1 MNQAAKVQE
10 AKGPLVWLDMDQ
22 KALDDAYDQM
32 VYAPNRDQVH
42 KRNMFNSDR
51 VRARLGAPKRLA
63 YGTQADRA
71 ARSVSDLKAERADQ
85 RVHPRRRLADARR
98 SRITPSWPR
107 CIVRAGAHWIGLD
120 FDGVEGTKGDLLPM
134 ADQVR
139 RGVAWV
145 YKNAKSF
152 GGDPNRIYVSG
163 QSSGAHLAGN
173 VVTTDWKDYGVP
185 ADIVKGALLC
195 SGMYELK
202 PVRLSKRSEYVAFT
216 DEAEEKLSS
225 QRRLDRLNCPV
236 IVAYGTYET
245 PEFQRQNRE
254 FAAAVKAA
262 GKPVTLLVARGL
274 QSFRDRRSDRQPAE
288 PARRS
293 GAGADEACLTKEEG
307 VVASEMF
314 EGLSRR
320 RTHCGSGGRDRRHGA
335 GAVCAGHSRKRSAGL
350 ARHGPEGARR
360 RLRPGGLCAEP
371 RAASQAAA
379 ASTARSVRARLGEPK
394 RFAYGATPIERPR
407 HLHDQAKP
415 NAPIKVFVHGGAWRV
430 GLCQGVLRRRRAVRA
445 RRRALRRARLHQ
457 CRSRPA
463 AT

>member
-1 MNQAAKVQE
+1 MNQAAKIQE
-10 AKGPLVWLDMDQ
+10 AKVLEGKGPLVWLDMDQ

-63 YGTQADRA
+63 YGSKPIEQLDLFPTSKPNAPINIFIHGGAWRA
-71 ARSVSDLKAERADQ
+71 RQVKDYAFLAE
-85 RVHPRRRLADARR
+85 
-98 SRITPSWPR
+98 I
-107 CIVRAGAHWIGLD
+107 IVRAGGHWIGLD

-139 RGVAWV
+139 RGAAWV

-152 GGDPNRIYVSG
+152 GGDPERIYVSG

-173 VVTTDWKDYGVP
+173 VVTTDWQDYGVP
-185 ADIVKGALLC
+185 ADVVKGALLC
-195 SGMYELK
+195 SGMYDLK

-262 GKPVTLLVARGL
+262 GKPVTLLVAEGYNH
-274 QSFRDRRSDRQPAE
+274 FEIAE
-288 PARRS
+288 AIGNPLS
-293 GAGADEACLTKEEG
+293 LLGA
-307 VVASEMF
+307 
-314 EGLSRR
+314 
-320 RTHCGSGGRDRRHGA
+320 
-335 GAVCAGHSRKRSAGL
+335 AVL
-350 ARHGPEGARR
+350 EQMN
-360 RLRPGGLCAEP
+360 L
-371 RAASQAAA
+371 
-379 ASTARSVRARLGEPK
+379 V
-394 RFAYGATPIERPR
+394 
-407 HLHDQAKP
+407 
-415 NAPIKVFVHGGAWRV
+415 
-430 GLCQGVLRRRRAVRA
+430 
-445 RRRALRRARLHQ
+445 
-457 CRSRPA
+457 
-463 AT
+463 